1 LKRLIIVFLISLP
14 VIFYAGTTG
23 KIVGRIVDNKTD
35 EPLIGANVMVVGT
48 SYGAATDID
57 GNYIIVNI
65 PPGTYTLRISMVSY
79 KTIIMND
86 VNIVADRTTNISDKM
101 QQSDVE
107 LDQIVISAETPL
119 IQIGLTSSVS
129 VMTRDEIEEL
139 PISSFTELL
148 AMQAGVVGNGSNLHI
163 RGGRSNEVAYL
174 VDGMSAQDPL
184 LGGLATEINNDAIQ
198 EMSLLSGTFN
208 AEYGNA
214 LSGVVNIVTRDGSDQ
229 LSGKAE
235 FSTSE
240 FGVKKYADQH
250 ELRFN
255 GNLSGPL
262 FSPNLTYFISGE
274 KYKRGSYL
282 PFGYYNS
289 GTFFSKLTYRGFTGA
304 KISMGYRSSIGD
316 RQSYN
321 HSWKY
326 IPEQYSKVKTTSN
339 QASAT
344 LTHTLS
350 QNLFYDIKLSLFE
363 QSYYSGINKDTSQYL
378 STSEWEYLESAGT
391 GFEFYKLAD
400 PLELTDS
407 KTRTFNLKADIF
419 WQINKTNE
427 IKLGFQYKKY
437 DLKLFSIYDP
447 KRTFPYLND
456 YNEKPF
462 EVSGYLQDKIE
473 LPYIVINLGL
483 RIDYMNSNAQYRVN
497 PLFSNEVITSKA
509 RMQLSPR
516 IGIAHP
522 ISDRTQLH
530 FSYGHFFQNPEY
542 QFLYENKQ
550 YDYDVREPL
559 FGQPNLDAQRT
570 VAYEFGVTHQFTDKM
585 AISLSAYYKDVTG
598 LIGTRYYFPYVDGR
612 FTGYTQY
619 VNEDYANIKGFEINV
634 DARSTKYFSGGL
646 TYTFSMARGSASS
659 ETEQY
664 PGTDESTLLYYLD
677 FDKRHVINLS
687 TTFKIPKDEGVEIFN
702 SKIFENMDFTFVARA
717 GSGYPYTPSGRDIGF
732 VVKNS
737 LRLPWNYTI
746 DVSIVKELSITDYAD
761 LRIFAEV
768 LNLTDYKNI
777 IYVYPDTGDPESTN
791 VGIHSDEYIKDPS
804 NYGPPRL
811 VRLGLGIKF

>member
-1 LKRLIIVFLISLP
+1 MKRLIIVFLISLP